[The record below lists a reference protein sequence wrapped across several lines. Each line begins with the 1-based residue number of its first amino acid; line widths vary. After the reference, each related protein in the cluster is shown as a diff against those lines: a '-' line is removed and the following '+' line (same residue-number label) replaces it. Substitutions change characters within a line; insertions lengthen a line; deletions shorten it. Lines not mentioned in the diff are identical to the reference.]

1 MFFLVFPVIFLSN
14 RQFAHMVLSLSH
26 RYGAIGNML
35 SIADGRPANSLIP
48 LHLLDV
54 GIICVGA

>member
-1 MFFLVFPVIFLSN
+1 MFFLVFSVIFLSN
-14 RQFAHMVLSLSH
+14 RQFVHMGLPLSH

-35 SIADGRPANSLIP
+35 SIADGRPADSLIP

-54 GIICVGA
+54 GVVGV